1 MLPERRNHARSNVPI
16 AVTFLYGQF
25 STQGASKDIS
35 KKGLCL
41 EIPFR
46 RMQLS
51 LHEHLHKK
59 VSLEIDNAVVEGDI
73 CWFTLEESRYFIGI
87 CIDKQDRTKW
97 KKIIQNHKDCSMK
110 STPGLAH
117 A

>member
-1 MLPERRNHARSNVPI
+1 M
-16 AVTFLYGQF
+16 AVTLLYDQF
-25 STQGASKDIS
+25 KTQGASKDIS

-46 RMQLS
+46 RMKLS

-59 VSLEIDNAVVEGDI
+59 VSLEIDTAVVKGGI
-73 CWFTLEESRYFIGI
+73 CWFTLEDSRYFIGI
-87 CIDKQDRTKW
+87 CIDKQDRAKW
-97 KKIIQNHKDCSMK
+97 KKIIHDHKNCTMQR
-110 STPGLAH
+110 TPGLAQ